1 MHFGF
6 AMDSSDIDMWDI
18 DLLDKELDLLD
29 TGIIQ

>member
-6 AMDSSDIDMWDI
+6 AMDSSDIDMWVI

>member
-1 MHFGF
+1 MYFGF

>member
-1 MHFGF
+1 MHFEF

>member
-6 AMDSSDIDMWDI
+6 AMDLPDIDMWDI
-18 DLLDKELDLLD
+18 DLLDKDLDLLD

>member
-18 DLLDKELDLLD
+18 DLLDKDLDLLD

>member
-6 AMDSSDIDMWDI
+6 AMDSSDTDMWDI
-18 DLLDKELDLLD
+18 DLLDKDLDLLD